1 MINHALEKRLRR
13 AAALWKWQSLV
24 KSTAL
29 VFSWVLIVALVVGG
43 LSKIGW
49 IGSPTLAIVLIGL
62 AALLGMM
69 GWFVMLVRVLDRKLD
84 RNWLAAAVENDQAGL
99 LDRFNTVVE
108 LDQRPQDVS
117 AQMYRGAIERQ
128 ASSLVRKM
136 PSRSPFSW
144 GNTVKHCVAAMA
156 LLLLATW
163 FYLHYQPLRTVAA
176 ETVDVE
182 GVSQVEDDPLLIPE
196 MVDEA
201 DDEALANLESSEPWG
216 EVRISEPGRN
226 LRLTRHEDLPLLI
239 EAAADRPLSEVFW
252 STAVNLGEEAKQGL
266 PELEDPRYA
275 VFQPVL
281 RPVELQLDD
290 WDLVH
295 YRAVAVAE
303 DKRQYESVG
312 YFVEIVPSRDQLESL
327 PEPAYQKLEQMT
339 DLIERQQAVIR
350 QTDGLTDD
358 RDSQQGRRMDA
369 LADQEDQIGK
379 AASLLASGLQA
390 WLEPDVMEPFTTA
403 IGSASAE
410 LDRAESTLQE
420 RDLTSAKDSER
431 SALMELAHARRAL
444 ATLVRDHPEAFA
456 ESVLDQIERKRLQ
469 DATPADPEFAKL
481 LEELAAE
488 ARETSAAATR
498 LEELA
503 ADQRQLADQARLA
516 RPEALPPLAGQQRG
530 LEQQLEA
537 VRETHPSAFRD
548 LKTLSA
554 KASDAL
560 AQAAEQLESSRSSAP
575 HATDQAYQRLQQ
587 LAEEMNARQMA
598 HGLAQSQTLQER
610 LDANRQAY
618 QEIQQRSEQVT
629 SEDLRE
635 TTKETRDLV
644 EQLRQRAAEEAAGKQ
659 PTELSKRL
667 SPETAE
673 GIAGQ
678 CDAMDRVGSDKRS
691 QVASGLGESLDQLSD
706 ALAKDLADQGSRLDQ
721 QQIASQLSQ
730 MKEREDGLRSARQS
744 VQEALLEQRVI
755 EQEVFADRSQ
765 KKKFPSLAQQQLT
778 LEERFQQAMDKH
790 SDAFRQTAS
799 ECQAVRSA
807 MRQSTQALNAN
818 DESASNWANNAAQEL
833 ERLDGALEAQQ
844 QHAGITEQQ
853 AVREMLRKLN
863 QRLDD
868 FANQPNDVSPEQR
881 QQTASQ
887 CKSVGSKACQM
898 AGQNPGASSASGSP
912 SGSPSS
918 PSSSQS
924 ASNSPQRPPMAS
936 PWESPGSPSPGSP
949 APGSPA
955 PEARAPEAQPPEA
968 RPREERPRQQPS
980 GQPNGGS
987 MSREQELAAAS
998 DRLAEADN
1006 GAETSSSAR
1015 ALQQQLQRLAE
1026 QLAAPSPPGPG
1037 GPPGSMSAGREGRRD
1052 ALRPEGKEAI
1062 DRGLAQLESAARRDQ
1077 QGTLT
1082 TDARQSL
1089 QRGGVADIV
1098 AGIRS
1103 QYGYNEDSRAVV
1115 RQLDEQLQDPT
1126 SPVDMRTLQQL
1137 RERIQ
1142 TLQQDLVMQPDI
1154 PDEPGTSLQMDPGR
1168 FAPAYR
1174 ESIQKYFEVLSEKP

>member
-1 MINHALEKRLRR
+1 MINHALENRLRR
-13 AAALWKWQSLV
+13 AAALWKWQALI

-29 VFSWVLIVALVVGG
+29 VFSWVLVVALLVGG

-117 AQMYRGAIERQ
+117 AQMYRDAIERQ

-136 PSRSPFSW
+136 PSGSPFSW
-144 GNTVKHCVAAMA
+144 GNTVKHCAAAMA

-163 FYLHYQPLRTVAA
+163 FYLHHRPLRSVAA
-176 ETVDVE
+176 ETADVD
-182 GVSQVEDDPLLIPE
+182 GSIQVEDDPLLIPE
-196 MVDEA
+196 IVDEV
-201 DDEALANLESSEPWG
+201 DDQSLASLESSEPWG

-252 STAVNLGEEAKQGL
+252 STAVNLEEEAKRGL

-295 YRAVAVAE
+295 YRAIAVAD

-327 PEPAYQKLEQMT
+327 PEPAYEKLEQMT

-350 QTDGLTDD
+350 QTGALAND
-358 RDSQQGRRMDA
+358 RDSQSSRRMDA
-369 LADQEDQIGK
+369 LADQEDQIEK
-379 AASLLASGLQA
+379 AASRFPSDLQA
-390 WLEPDVMEPFTTA
+390 WLEPDVMEPFTAA
-403 IGSASAE
+403 IGAAGTE
-410 LDRAESTLQE
+410 LDRAESTLKE
-420 RDLTSAKDSER
+420 RDLTSARDSER
-431 SALMELAHARRAL
+431 SALMKLAQARRELAS
-444 ATLVRDHPEAFA
+444 LVRDHPEAFA
-456 ESVLDQIERKRLQ
+456 ESTLDQIERERLQ
-469 DATPADPEFAKL
+469 GATPADPEFAKL
-481 LEELAAE
+481 LEELAVE
-488 ARETSAAATR
+488 ARDTAAAATR

-516 RPEALPPLAGQQRG
+516 RPESLPPLAGQQRG
-530 LEQQLEA
+530 LQQQLEA
-537 VRETHPSAFRD
+537 ARETHPSAFRD
-548 LKTLSA
+548 LKTLGA
-554 KASDAL
+554 KATDAL
-560 AQAAEQLESSRSSAP
+560 ARAAEQLESSSSSAP
-575 HATDQAYQRLQQ
+575 QATDQAYQRLQQ

-598 HGLAQSQTLQER
+598 QGLAQSQTLQER
-610 LDANRQAY
+610 LEANRQAY
-618 QEIQQRSEQVT
+618 REIQERPEQGT
-629 SEDLRE
+629 SADLRK
-635 TTKETRDLV
+635 TTKETRDLI
-644 EQLRQRAAEEAAGKQ
+644 EQLRQRAAEEATGKR

-667 SPETAE
+667 SPKTAS
-673 GIAGQ
+673 GIVGQ
-678 CDAMDRVGSDKRS
+678 CDAMDGAGSDDERS
-691 QVASGLGESLDQLSD
+691 QVARGLGQSLDQLSD
-706 ALAKDLADQGSRLDQ
+706 ALAKDRADQGSRLDQ

-730 MKEREDGLRSARQS
+730 MRQREEGLRSARQS
-744 VQEALLEQRVI
+744 VQEALLEQRAI
-755 EQEVFADRSQ
+755 EQEAFADRSQ
-765 KKKFPSLAQQQLT
+765 KEKFPSLAQQQLS
-778 LEERFQQAMDKH
+778 LEEQLQQAMDKH
-790 SDAFRQTAS
+790 PDAFKPTAS
-799 ECQAVRSA
+799 ECQSARSA
-807 MRQSTQALNAN
+807 MRQTTQALNAN

-844 QHAGITEQQ
+844 QQAGITEKQ
-853 AVREMLRKLN
+853 AVREMLEKLN

-868 FANQPNDVSPEQR
+868 FAKHPNDVTAEQR

-898 AGQNPGASSASGSP
+898 AGQNAAASSAGGSQG
-912 SGSPSS
+912 GSPSS
-918 PSSSQS
+918 SSGSQS
-924 ASNSPQRPPMAS
+924 ASNSPQRPPMES
-936 PWESPGSPSPGSP
+936 PGESPGSQSPGSQS
-949 APGSPA
+949 PGSQSPGA
-955 PEARAPEAQPPEA
+955 
-968 RPREERPRQQPS
+968 QPS
-980 GQPNGGS
+980 GQPSGGS
-987 MSREQELAAAS
+987 KSPEQQLEAAS

-1006 GAETSSSAR
+1006 GAQTSSSAR

-1026 QLAAPSPPGPG
+1026 QLGAPSPPGPG
-1037 GPPGSMSAGREGRRD
+1037 GPPGSMSAGRDGRRD
-1052 ALRPEGKEAI
+1052 SLLADGKEAI

-1082 TDARQSL
+1082 PDARQSL
-1089 QRGGVADIV
+1089 QQGGVADIV

-1103 QYGYNEDSRAVV
+1103 QYGYNDNSRAVV
-1115 RQLDEQLQDPT
+1115 SQLDERLKDPT
-1126 SPVDMRTLQQL
+1126 SPVDMKTLQQL

-1142 TLQQDLVMQPDI
+1142 TLQQDLVMQPEI
-1154 PDEPGTSLQMDPGR
+1154 PDEPDAALQIDPGR